1 MRSTLFLILR
11 TPGHARSAIPAALSC
26 APLPHAPSPTVTA
39 HAAPRQA
46 ALIFIF
52 VTVALD
58 ILAIGLIIPVLPPLI
73 AGFFPNPA
81 EGAAMYGWFVTVF
94 ALMQFL
100 ASPLL
105 GALSDR
111 FGRRPVILLSNL
123 GLGLDYILMA
133 LAQTLPLLFLGRIIG
148 GITSAS
154 IATANAYIADVTP
167 PEKRAASFGMLG
179 AAFGLGF
186 VVGPAVGGLLGSV
199 DPRLPFWVAAALSL
213 LNFLYGY
220 FVLPESLPAGRHH
233 RFEWKRANP
242 IGSLLW
248 LKQFPQV
255 FGLATASF
263 LSVLAHVVFPATFV
277 LYAAH
282 RYSWSERD
290 IGFTLAFVGV
300 LSALVQAVLVRRV
313 IPLIGERRALLTGFG
328 FAVLGFI
335 GYAWAPTGTWLWTVM
350 PLLALWGLAG
360 PSLQSLM
367 TRQID
372 PTEQGRLQGAVASL
386 GAVAGVIGPYVFT
399 HIYAAGID
407 PARGWNL
414 PGVAFYLAAAL
425 VAMALLIGHLATRLR
440 VPSPRTRGEG
450 GAAGDG

>member
-1 MRSTLFLILR
+1 MT
-11 TPGHARSAIPAALSC
+11 
-26 APLPHAPSPTVTA
+26 AP
-39 HAAPRQA
+39 AAPRKA

-52 VTVALD
+52 ITVALD

-73 AGFFPNPA
+73 AGYFPNAA
-81 EGAAMYGWFVTVF
+81 EGATMYGWFVTVF

-123 GLGLDYILMA
+123 GLGLDYIFMA

-154 IATANAYIADVTP
+154 ISTANAYIADVTP

-199 DPRLPFWVAAALSL
+199 DPRLPFWVAAGLSL
-213 LNFLYGY
+213 SNFLYGWL
-220 FVLPESLPAGRHH
+220 VLPESLPIERRH

-242 IGSLLW
+242 IGALLW
-248 LKQFPQV
+248 LKNFPQV
-255 FGLATASF
+255 FGLAGASF
-263 LSVLAHVVFPATFV
+263 LSVLAHAVFPATFV
-277 LYAAH
+277 LYAGH
-282 RYSWSERD
+282 RYGWSARD

-300 LSALVQAVLVRRV
+300 LSALVQAGLVRRV
-313 IPLIGERRALLTGFG
+313 IPLIGERRAVLAGFS
-328 FAVLGFI
+328 FAVVGFI
-335 GYAWAPTGTWLWTVM
+335 GYGWAPTGVWLWVVM
-350 PLLALWGLAG
+350 PILALWGLAG

-372 PTEQGRLQGAVASL
+372 PTEQGRLQGALTSM
-386 GAVAGVIGPYVFT
+386 GAIAGVIGPYVFA

-407 PARGWNL
+407 PTRSTNV
-414 PGVAFYLAAAL
+414 PGAAFFLAAAV
-425 VAMALLIGHLATRLR
+425 VAMALVLAYLASRQR
-440 VPSPRTRGEG
+440 
-450 GAAGDG
+450 A

>member
-1 MRSTLFLILR
+1 MAYPAPPRALAIQPVT
-11 TPGHARSAIPAALSC
+11 TP
-26 APLPHAPSPTVTA
+26 
-39 HAAPRQA
+39 AAPRQA

-73 AGFFPNPA
+73 AGFYPDA
-81 EGAAMYGWFVTVF
+81 AQGATVYGWFVTVF

-133 LAQTLPLLFLGRIIG
+133 VAQTLPLLFLGRVIG

-186 VVGPAVGGLLGSV
+186 VIGPAVGGLLGSLDV
-199 DPRLPFWVAAALSL
+199 RLPFWVAAALSL
-213 LNFLYGY
+213 LNFLYGL

-242 IGSLLW
+242 VGSLLW
-248 LKQFPQV
+248 LRRFPQV
-255 FGLATASF
+255 FGLAGASF
-263 LSVLAHVVFPATFV
+263 LSVLAHAVFPATFV

-282 RYSWSERD
+282 RYGWSERD
-290 IGFTLAFVGV
+290 IGFTLASVGV
-300 LSALVQAVLVRRV
+300 LSALVQGGLVRRV
-313 IPLIGERRALLTGFG
+313 IPAIGERRALVVGFAC
-328 FAVLGFI
+328 AVLGFI
-335 GYAWAPTGTWLWTVM
+335 GYGWAPSGPWFWAVM

-386 GAVAGVIGPYVFT
+386 GAVAGVIGPYLFT
-399 HIYAAGID
+399 RAYAAGID

-414 PGVAFYLAAAL
+414 PGAAFYLASLLVLGAL
-425 VAMALLIGHLATRLR
+425 AVGAMASRERA
-440 VPSPRTRGEG
+440 
-450 GAAGDG
+450 